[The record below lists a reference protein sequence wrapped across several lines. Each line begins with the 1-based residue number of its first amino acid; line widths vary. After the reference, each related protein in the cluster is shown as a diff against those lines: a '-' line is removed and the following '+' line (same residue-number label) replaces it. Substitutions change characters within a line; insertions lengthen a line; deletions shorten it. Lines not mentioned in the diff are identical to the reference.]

1 MRPFPIVITGHV
13 DHGKSTLIGRLLYD
27 TGALQADRLAEM
39 RQSSQDAGKA
49 SEFAF
54 VLDAFEEERARGI
67 TIDTSQIYFTSSRR
81 PYVIID
87 APGHREFIR
96 NMLTGAS
103 YADAAVLM
111 VDAVEGICPQTRRHA
126 KLLSLVGIKD
136 ICVLIN
142 KLDQAGYDRERY
154 LEVAAQVRDLFAEFS
169 GAPFAIIPISALT
182 GENVASRASEGG
194 LSWYY
199 GPCFLEVLDAIDT
212 PPIEERPFRFAVQD
226 VYQHE
231 EGAVLVGKVDSG
243 RLATGDQVTVWPG
256 GSCARVRAIAK
267 YPAPDVGAA
276 SYGDAVGLFLDADR
290 VPKRG
295 EIVAGEPFP
304 NSVSLFGATIFWFA
318 DSYVSGRSV
327 VIRCATQAV
336 AGVIE
341 LLKVYDPAAP
351 DEELD
356 PESLNIGE
364 MARCRIRTDAPL
376 VIDPFARVP
385 ELGRFV
391 IECDGVPA
399 GAGVVA

>member
-39 RQSSQDAGKA
+39 RQSSHDAGKA

-54 VLDAFEEERARGI
+54 VLDAFEEERQRGI
-67 TIDTSQIYFTSSRR
+67 TIDTSQIYFTSSQRN
-81 PYVIID
+81 YVIID

-126 KLLSLVGIKD
+126 KLLAMVGIKE

-142 KLDQAGYDRERY
+142 KLDQTGYDRERY
-154 LEVAAQVRDLFAEFS
+154 LEVADQVRDLFAEFS
-169 GAPFAIIPISALT
+169 GTPFAIIPISALT
-182 GENVASRASEGG
+182 GENVASRALEGG
-194 LSWYY
+194 LSWYF

-226 VYQHE
+226 VYPHE

-243 RLATGDQVTVWPG
+243 RLSTGDWVAVWPEG
-256 GSCARVRAIAK
+256 CRARVRGIAR
-267 YPAPDVGAA
+267 YPALDVGAA
-276 SYGDAVGLFLDADR
+276 SYGDAVGLFLDVDR
-290 VPKRG
+290 VPQRG
-295 EIVAGEPFP
+295 EIVAGEPAP
-304 NSVSLFGATIFWFA
+304 RSVSDFGATIFWFA
-318 DSYVSGRSV
+318 DSYVSGRRV
-327 VIRCATQAV
+327 VVRCATQAV

-351 DEELD
+351 DDELD

-364 MARCRIRTDAPL
+364 MARCRIRTEAPL
-376 VIDPFARVP
+376 VIDSFAVVP

-399 GAGVVA
+399 GAGIVA